1 MQIPLLAIATAI
13 GINILWGA
21 NPVAVKI
28 GLVAFPPFWSAFLR
42 FAIGALCIIIWARLN
57 KIRIWPTAPEWPGL
71 LLLALLFI
79 TQIGLMNSGINMTS
93 GASAS
98 VMTATHPLF
107 AGLFA
112 HFLIAGDRMTLG
124 KTAGLLVAF
133 LGVGLILT
141 GGVVPEQF
149 SRASF
154 GDLVILASTFLLGG
168 RMIWTARLVSN
179 MDPARVML
187 WQMLLSLGVFAAGAV
202 LWEEV
207 NWDAIGW
214 QPIMALAY
222 QGIVIA
228 GLVFV
233 VNAWLIKHYSPT
245 VIVGFGFVSPL
256 SGVLLSAL
264 LLGDSLAWDLAA
276 GTALV
281 VIGLVILARQAQLRP
296 KN

>member
-1 MQIPLLAIATAI
+1 MQIPLLAIASAVAI
-13 GINILWGA
+13 NVLWGA

-28 GLVAFPPFWSAFLR
+28 GLVAFPPLWSAFLR
-42 FAIGALCIIIWARLN
+42 FAIGALCIVIWARLN
-57 KIRIWPTAPEWPGL
+57 KVRIWPTSQEWPGL
-71 LLLALLFI
+71 LLLALLFVSHI
-79 TQIGLMNSGINMTS
+79 TLMNSGINMTS

-124 KTAGLLVAF
+124 KTAGLAVAF

-141 GGVVPEQF
+141 GGTVPEHL
-149 SRASF
+149 SRANF

-187 WQMLLSLGVFAAGAV
+187 WQMLLSLGVFAAGAFM
-202 LWEEV
+202 WEEV
-207 NWDAIGW
+207 NWDAVGW
-214 QPIMALAY
+214 QPVMALAY
-222 QGIVIA
+222 QGVVIA
-228 GLVFV
+228 GLAFV
-233 VNAWLIKHYSPT
+233 VNAWLIKYYSPT

-264 LLGDSLAWDLAA
+264 LLGDVLTWDLAA
-276 GTALV
+276 GTVLV
-281 VIGLVILARQAQLRP
+281 GIGLVILARQAQMRP
-296 KN
+296 GT